1 MISPKNCLLDRHDP
15 SQQFFVFSCDLSFA
29 ICGIDHE
36 VLDDHGFDEQ
46 VLDWM
51 SMALMMEIWMSYS
64 LFLAQCPLQYHIFD
78 ILYS

>member
-46 VLDWM
+46 VLELDVYGFDDGN
-51 SMALMMEIWMSYS
+51 LDV
-64 LFLAQCPLQYHIFD
+64 LFLVFGSMPIAVPHF
-78 ILYS
+78 